1 MAGIPVAKLENTLLN
16 IDLSLRL
23 GELGRPV
30 HIHLDRSR
38 MRWAGFVG
46 LAVGVGL
53 LLTGWQIFS
62 SAKIYPQLLYQ
73 TRRSVSDRDNLER
86 LHREARE
93 VAAQVATMD
102 SLRSRLTGRFGIPD
116 PPATTGGASVSDE
129 RLLEE
134 LFPDPQ
140 GEEAWARSVE
150 DLGEQAR
157 RSREALARGF
167 DVARRRMT
175 QLELTPSIMPARG
188 PLSSGFGWRL
198 HPILGEYQ
206 MHEGQDITG
215 SVGTPVV
222 ATAAGKVVEVEYSSS
237 FGNYV
242 VLAHSGGIRTLY
254 AHLSA
259 FKCQVG
265 KTVRRGETIG
275 LLGNTGRST
284 GPHIHYEV
292 HVDGRAVDPMHWI
305 LPTILVP

>member
-1 MAGIPVAKLENTLLN
+1 VAGIPAAKLEGSLLN

-38 MRWAGFVG
+38 LRWATLVG
-46 LAVGVGL
+46 LAVGAGL
-53 LLTGWQIFS
+53 LGAGWQILS

-73 TRRSVSDRDNLER
+73 TRRSVSNRENLER
-86 LHREARE
+86 LHLEARE
-93 VAAQVATMD
+93 VATEVSAMD

-116 PPATTGGASVSDE
+116 PTPSTGGTTPSDE

-157 RSREALARGF
+157 QSREALARGF

-175 QLELTPSIMPARG
+175 QLEQTPSIMPARG

-265 KTVRRGETIG
+265 RTVRRGETIG

-292 HVDGRAVDPMHWI
+292 HVDGKSVDPMPWI
-305 LPTILVP
+305 LPTVLVP